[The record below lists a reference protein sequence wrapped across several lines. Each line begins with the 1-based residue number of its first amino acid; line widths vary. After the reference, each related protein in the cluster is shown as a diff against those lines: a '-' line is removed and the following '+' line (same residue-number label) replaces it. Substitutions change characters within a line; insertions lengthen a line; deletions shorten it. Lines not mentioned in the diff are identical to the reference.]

1 MARIL
6 VVDDNDDVRQLV
18 STVLTEEGHKVT
30 AAAEGQS
37 ALRTMRAN
45 PPDIVILDIMM
56 PETDGYAVLKTM
68 VAEGLKRRIKVLVLT
83 AKSDEA
89 DWLRGY
95 RAGADHYVTK
105 PFTMHELLKGLKEI
119 ERMTLDQLRKRRE
132 EELEKAKLLSKLESR
147 FGDRL

>member
-18 STVLTEEGHKVT
+18 STVLTQEGHKV
-30 AAAEGQS
+30 ASASEGRS
-37 ALRTMRAN
+37 ALATMRAN

-56 PETDGYAVLKTM
+56 PETDGYTVLKTM

-119 ERMTLDQLRKRRE
+119 QRMTLDQLRQRRE
-132 EELEKAKLLSKLESR
+132 GELERAKLLSKLESS
-147 FGDRL
+147 FGDLI